1 MKKSLR
7 ILVTN
12 HHLYQYT
19 GTEVS
24 SLTLCKYLRKE
35 GHEVVFYSKY
45 LRNKLVETMED
56 YKVLVVNNLNLIKNR
71 KFDIAHVQHNI
82 CAYEVRYHFPDLPMV
97 LWVHGYVPFL
107 EQVPAIDLNISYILT
122 INKTVRDHVF
132 KLGVPKD
139 KIIIFRNLVDP
150 EAFYVKKP
158 ISKTIKNVLV
168 LSNKL
173 SVEKQAVIKSVINQ
187 LGLKGVYIGF
197 VYNNMVENDKLVNYI
212 NDADLVFTI
221 SLGAIESMF
230 CGRIPI
236 LFDEN
241 PSQFTDG
248 LVDTENFDSLK
259 ENNFSGVTLKR
270 IMKKNDILGDL
281 QKYNSKQG
289 ELLRKK
295 ALKNYEANQQIKK
308 IVDIYN
314 QAIKNFKKK
323 QLSKK
328 NNEILY
334 HLIKSVEETRFYS
347 IYLLRA
353 QTSTIQGLDV
363 NSLELADKK
372 IMYERFRYIE
382 LLNKLNSL
390 NEQIF
395 QLKLDLNKI
404 TSSKYYLLWQKFND
418 VKKYFHKILS

>member
-1 MKKSLR
+1 MKKPLR

-35 GHEVVFYSKY
+35 GHDVVFYSKY
-45 LRNKLVETMED
+45 FGNKLVKTMED
-56 YKVLVVNNLNLIKNR
+56 YGVAVVDNLNLIKNQ

-107 EQVPAIDLNISYILT
+107 EQAPAIDLNISYVLT

-132 KLGVPKD
+132 KQGVPKD

-173 SVEKQAVIKSVINQ
+173 SVEKQVVIESVINQ
-187 LGLKGVYIGF
+187 LGLKGVYIGS

-221 SLGAIESMF
+221 GLGAIESMF
-230 CGRIPI
+230 CGRIPV

-241 PSQFTDG
+241 STQFTDG
-248 LVDTENFDSLK
+248 IVDVGNFDCFK
-259 ENNFSGVTLKR
+259 ENNFSGRTLKR

-281 QKYNSKQG
+281 QKYNFKQG

-295 ALKNYEANQQIKK
+295 ALKNYEASTQVKK
-308 IVDIYN
+308 IIDIYHE
-314 QAIKNFKKK
+314 AIKNFKKK

-334 HLIKSVEETRFYS
+334 HLIRSGDEARFYS
-347 IYLLRA
+347 IDVLRA
-353 QTSTIQGLDV
+353 QASTIQDLNI
-363 NSLELADKK
+363 NSLESADQK
-372 IMYERFRYIE
+372 IIHESFRYIE
-382 LLNKLNSL
+382 LSNKVDSV

-395 QLKLDLNKI
+395 QLKLNLN
-404 TSSKYYLLWQKFND
+404 TVTNSGYYLLWQKFNQL
-418 VKKYFHKILS
+418 KKIIK

>member
-1 MKKSLR
+1 MK

-45 LRNKLVETMED
+45 LGNKLVKTMED
-56 YKVLVVNNLNLIKNR
+56 YKVEVVDDLNLIKNQ

-82 CAYEVRYHFPDLPMV
+82 CAYEVRYYFPNLPMV

-122 INKTVRDHVF
+122 TNKTVRDHVF
-132 KLGVPKD
+132 KLGVPKH

-150 EAFYVKKP
+150 ETFYVKKT

-173 SVEKQAVIKSVINQ
+173 SVEKQTIIESVINQ
-187 LGLKGVYIGF
+187 LGLKSVYIGH
-197 VYNNMVENDKLVNYI
+197 VYNNMVENDKLLNYI

-221 SLGAIESMF
+221 GLGAIESMF

-241 PSQFTDG
+241 NTKFCDG
-248 LVDTENFDSLK
+248 LVTDNNFDVLK
-259 ENNFSGVTLKR
+259 ENNFSGITLKR
-270 IMKKNDILGDL
+270 IMEANDILDDL

-295 ALKNYEANQQIKK
+295 ALKNYEASSQVKK
-308 IVDIYN
+308 ILDIYN

-323 QLSKK
+323 NLSKK

-334 HLIKSVEETRFYS
+334 HLVHSTEESRFYS
-347 IYLLRA
+347 IDVLRA
-353 QTSTIQGLDV
+353 QASTIQGLDI
-363 NSLELADKK
+363 NSLESADQK
-372 IMYERFRYIE
+372 IMHEYYRYIE
-382 LLNKLNSL
+382 LSNKVDSV

-395 QLKLDLNKI
+395 QLKLNFNTI
-404 TSSKYYLLWQKFND
+404 TNSRYYLLWQKFNQL
-418 VKKYFHKILS
+418 KKIIK

>member
-1 MKKSLR
+1 MKKPLR

-24 SLTLCKYLRKE
+24 SLILCKYLRKE

-45 LRNKLVETMED
+45 LGNKLVKTMED
-56 YKVLVVNNLNLIKNR
+56 YKVKVVDNLNLIRNQ

-82 CAYEVRYHFPDLPMV
+82 CAYEVRYYFPDLPMV

-132 KLGVPKD
+132 KLGVPKH
-139 KIIIFRNLVDP
+139 KIIVFRNLVDS

-173 SVEKQAVIKSVINQ
+173 SVEKQTVIESVINQ
-187 LGLKGVYIGF
+187 LGLKSVHIGS
-197 VYNNMVENDKLVNYI
+197 VYNNMVDNNKLVDYI
-212 NDADLVFTI
+212 NNADLVFTI

-241 PSQFTDG
+241 STQFTDG
-248 LVDTENFDSLK
+248 LVDTGNFDFLK
-259 ENNFSGVTLKR
+259 ENGFSGRSLKR
-270 IMKKNDILGDL
+270 IMTENDILDDL
-281 QKYNSKQG
+281 QKYNYKQG

-334 HLIKSVEETRFYS
+334 HLIRSVEEARFYS
-347 IYLLRA
+347 IDVLRA
-353 QTSTIQGLDV
+353 QTSTIQGLDI
-363 NSLELADKK
+363 NSLESDDQK
-372 IMYERFRYIE
+372 IMHECFHYVE
-382 LLNKLNSL
+382 LSNRVNSL
-390 NEQIF
+390 NEKIF

-404 TSSKYYLLWQKFND
+404 KNSRYYLLWQKFNKL
-418 VKKYFHKILS
+418 KKIIK